1 VNGRGTGT
9 VIGMEAPGL
18 SSDVERMA
26 QRKLDHLEL
35 AVSPLGRSM
44 VDAGWDDVRLVPTA
58 VPSDDLLDVD
68 LTTQMFGHRLAAPI
82 VIVPMTGGHADAAEL
97 NATLGE
103 AAQILG
109 LAVGVGSQRAALR
122 EPSLAPT
129 FAAVRRRAPDAFVF
143 ANIGACQLVG
153 QGAESAV
160 TVADVRRAVDMVGA
174 TALTVHLNVVQELIQ
189 TEGDRATGRLLDAL
203 AAVVDEVGVP
213 VVAKETG
220 AGMTASDA
228 ERLRQI
234 GVAGLDV
241 GGAGGTSFARIEAA
255 RAERVGDARG
265 VRLGHVFGD
274 WGVPTVSSL
283 LEVRGAG
290 LPVIATGGVRHGLDA
305 ARGLA
310 LGASAV
316 GIGRLAIE
324 AAREGVSALVSVL
337 EGILEEL
344 AVAMVL
350 TGADDVAGLAENAPV
365 LTGSTLEWARQR
377 GLITG

>member
-1 VNGRGTGT
+1 
-9 VIGMEAPGL
+9 MEAPGL